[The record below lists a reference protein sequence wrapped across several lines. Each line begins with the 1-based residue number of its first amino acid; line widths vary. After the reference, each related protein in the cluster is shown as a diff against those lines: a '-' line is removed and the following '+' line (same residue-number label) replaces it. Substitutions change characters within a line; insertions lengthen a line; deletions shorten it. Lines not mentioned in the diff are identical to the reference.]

1 MKKAILAATLFLST
15 TTFAK
20 TITIDGIGVD
30 AKPCS
35 AIVTINDETKQLT
48 DVKLSG
54 ATKDFEIIAETSK
67 GYGPQKSI
75 HPRGADQI
83 LNMFQET
90 PKLYEQFSYKWSF
103 LRQAEVYTLTSKDML
118 ADVPES
124 ENELKFIN
132 GVFEVALHYNDE
144 GDINQVTAKSNFKT
158 LKIVTLG
165 SKKFSCE
172 LPQTNE

>member
-1 MKKAILAATLFLST
+1 MKKAILAVTLLFTT

-20 TITIDGIGVD
+20 VISINGNGVD
-30 AKPCS
+30 GKPCS
-35 AIVTINDETKQLT
+35 AVVTINDETKQLT

-67 GYGPQKSI
+67 GYGPQKSVS
-75 HPRGADQI
+75 PRGADQI
-83 LNMFQET
+83 LEMFQES
-90 PKLYEQFSYKWSF
+90 PKLYEQFSYKWSW

-132 GVFEVALHYNDE
+132 GVFEVALQYNNE
-144 GDINQVTAKSNFKT
+144 GDVYQVDAKSNFKT

-165 SKKFSCE
+165 SKKFSCQ
-172 LPQTNE
+172 LPEAAE